1 MSVALKL
8 RPGQRRF
15 HQFVDEHR
23 LSAFLARRQYGKTT
37 TVASVA
43 LKKMMRT
50 RGHTVV
56 FGSAKLSLSREIVRK
71 EAQIMQA
78 TLLGMKAAARMRF
91 IDSANGKPIPQELNP
106 DEFAEIF
113 EAQRFEFRFYHSNSE
128 SDYSRTK
135 VVALLPDTVGE
146 TGDLM
151 LDEVGRVR
159 NFREVWEA
167 VKPIISSNPDFR
179 CTLTTTPPPDDT
191 HYSFELLA
199 PPIGMKFEANP
210 EGNTYVSELGVH
222 VLRLDAFDAHAGGLP
237 LYDDATGEPLTPEEH
252 RRREHDK
259 DAWDRNYGVAFKIGG
274 SAACD
279 MQRLRTAQERGMG
292 GTGTA
297 GVCRLFIIEND
308 LDMVTACRWL
318 AENLDPKLKVGLGL
332 DKATTTKTLSNPTVL
347 SVSED
352 HNPELVVRANFVWKT
367 KDPDIANERI
377 EQVLDVIQKR
387 AGGGRAKAL
396 AIDATNERYDA
407 EAQRKRFRKRVPV
420 LLVVGS
426 EGITTEQKPG
436 LDKPTNWKE
445 YLGDQYVAKLD
456 DNHLTLPPERY
467 VYQDHRLVMKDRGKF
482 VCEPNEQGMHGDTF
496 DGNKLA
502 LHALVHRGG
511 DAKAIPA
518 TVGNFP
524 GGAR

>member
-15 HQFVDEHR
+15 HQFIDEHR

-71 EAQIMQA
+71 EAQIMQGA
-78 TLLGMKAAARMRF
+78 LLGMKAASRMRF
-91 IDSANGKPIPQELNP
+91 IDAGNGKPIPQELNP

-113 EAQRFEFRFYHSNSE
+113 EAQRFEFRFYHSNAE

-151 LDEVGRVR
+151 LDEVGRVK

-199 PPIGMKFEANP
+199 PPIGRTFEPNA
-210 EGNTYVSELGVH
+210 EGNNYVSELGVH
-222 VLRLDAFDAHAGGLP
+222 VLRLDAFDAFAGGLP
-237 LYDDATGEPLTPEEH
+237 LYDDTTGEALEPKEH

-259 DAWDRNYGVAFKIGG
+259 DAWDRNYGVAFKVGG

-292 GTGTA
+292 Q
-297 GVCRLFIIEND
+297 CRCFTIEND
-308 LDMVTACRWL
+308 LDMVEACRWL
-318 AENLDPKLKVGLGL
+318 AEHIDPKRKVGLGL
-332 DKATTTKTLSNPTVL
+332 DKATTTKALSNPTVL
-347 SVSED
+347 AVGED
-352 HNPELVVRANFVWKT
+352 HNPELVIRAAFVWKT

-387 AGGGRAKAL
+387 PGGGRAKAM

-407 EAQRKRFRKRVPV
+407 ESQRKRFRKRVPV
-420 LLVVGS
+420 YLVVSS

-445 YLGDQYVAKLD
+445 FLGDQYVAKLD

-467 VYQDHRLVMKDRGKF
+467 IYSDHRLVMKDRGKF
-482 VCEPNEQGMHGDTF
+482 VCEPNEQGMHGDSF
-496 DGNKLA
+496 DGAKLA
-502 LHALVHRGG
+502 LHALTFRGG
-511 DAKAIPA
+511 DAKVLPA
-518 TVGNFP
+518 SVGGFE
-524 GGAR
+524 GRTA

>member
-15 HQFVDEHR
+15 HQFIDAHR

-71 EAQIMQA
+71 EAQIMQGA
-78 TLLGMKAAARMRF
+78 LLGMKAASRMRF
-91 IDSANGKPIPQELNP
+91 IDSANGKPVPKEMNP
-106 DEFAEIF
+106 DEFAELF
-113 EAQRFEFRFYHSNSE
+113 EAQRFEFRFYHSNTE

-151 LDEVGRVR
+151 LDEVGRVK

-167 VKPIISSNPDFR
+167 VKPIISSNPEFR

-199 PPIGMKFEANP
+199 PPIGKQFEPNP

-222 VLRLDAFDAHAGGLP
+222 VLRLDAFDAYAGGLS
-237 LYDDATGEPLTPEEH
+237 LYDDSTGEPLTPQEH

-259 DAWDRNYGVAFKIGG
+259 DAWDRNYGVAFKVGG

-292 GTGTA
+292 N
-297 GVCRLFIIEND
+297 CRCFIIEND
-308 LDMVTACRWL
+308 LDMVAACNWL
-318 AENLDPKLKVGLGL
+318 AEHIDPKRKVGLGL
-332 DKATTTKTLSNPTVL
+332 DKATTTKALSNPTVL
-347 SVSED
+347 SVGED
-352 HNPELVVRANFVWKT
+352 HNPELVIRAAFVWKT

-387 AGGGRAKAL
+387 EGGGRAKAL

-407 EAQRKRFRKRVPV
+407 ESQRKRFRKRVPV
-420 LLVVGS
+420 YLVVSS
-426 EGITTEQKPG
+426 EGITAEQKPG

-445 YLGDQYVAKLD
+445 FLGDQYVAKLD

-467 VYQDHRLVMKDRGKF
+467 IYSDHRLVMKDRGKF
-482 VCEPNEQGMHGDTF
+482 VCEPNEQGMHGDSF
-496 DGNKLA
+496 DGGKLA
-502 LHALVHRGG
+502 LHALTFRGG
-511 DAKAIPA
+511 EA
-518 TVGNFP
+518 TVMPSPVGTHA
-524 GGAR
+524 GSTT

>member
-1 MSVALKL
+1 MSVELKL
-8 RPGQRRF
+8 RPAQKRF
-15 HQFVDEHR
+15 HRFIDEHR

-37 TVASVA
+37 TVAGVA
-43 LKKMMRT
+43 LKKMMRQ

-78 TLLGMKAAARMRF
+78 ALAGLRAENRIRF
-91 IDSANGKPIPQELNP
+91 TDSATGQTIPRTVNP
-106 DEFAEIF
+106 DDFAGIF
-113 EAQRFEFRFYHSNSE
+113 EAQRLEFRFYHSNSE

-199 PPIGMKFEANP
+199 PPIGAKFEPNP
-210 EGNTYVSELGVH
+210 EGNEYVSELGVH
-222 VLRLDAFDAHAGGLP
+222 VLRIDAWDAYAGGLA
-237 LYDDATGEPLTPEEH
+237 LYDDATGEPLSPEEH

-259 DAWDRNYGVAFKIGG
+259 DAWDRNYGVQFKIGG

-297 GVCRLFIIEND
+297 GKCRLFVIEND
-308 LDMVTACRWL
+308 LDMVDACRWL
-318 AENLDPKLKVGLGL
+318 AANIDPKAKVGLGL
-332 DKATTTKTLSNPTVL
+332 DKATTTKQLSNPTCL
-347 SVSED
+347 SVGED
-352 HNPELVVRANFVWKT
+352 HNPELVVRANLIWKT

-377 EQVLDVIQKR
+377 EQVLDVVQKR
-387 AGGGRAKAL
+387 SGGGRAKAL

-407 EAQRKRFRKRVPV
+407 ESQRKRFRKRVTV
-420 LLVVGS
+420 HLVVGS

-445 YLGDQYVAKLD
+445 FLGDQYVAKLD

-467 VYQDHRLVMKDRGKF
+467 TYSDHRLVMKDRGRF

-502 LHALVHRGG
+502 LHALTFRSG
-511 DAKAIPA
+511 DAKVTPLP
-518 TVGNFP
+518 VGSYQ
-524 GGAR
+524 GSTQ